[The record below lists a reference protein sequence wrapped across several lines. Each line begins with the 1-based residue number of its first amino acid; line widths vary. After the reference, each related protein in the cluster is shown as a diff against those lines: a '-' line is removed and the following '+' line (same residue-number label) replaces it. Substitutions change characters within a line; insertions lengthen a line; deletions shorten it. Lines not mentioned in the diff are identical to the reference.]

1 MRDFLV
7 ILLFAGLGGMLA
19 YQVYMLVWARKAVD
33 RVPKTVTVLRII
45 NMVVL
50 LAAAAL
56 VAYAMARG

>member
-7 ILLFAGLGGMLA
+7 IVIFAGLGGMLA